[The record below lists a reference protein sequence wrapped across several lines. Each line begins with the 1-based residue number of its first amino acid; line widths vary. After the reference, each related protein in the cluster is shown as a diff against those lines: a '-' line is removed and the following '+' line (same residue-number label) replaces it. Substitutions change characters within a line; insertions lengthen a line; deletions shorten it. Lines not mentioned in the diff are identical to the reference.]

1 LDHELWNEAEAGN
14 DMQRKVWH
22 KELVFMSLLF
32 AAALAFAGTGR
43 GSEQQKTG
51 QATEPEL
58 IIAKYGSVAIKSTI
72 SGAKIYVDDIYKGG
86 TDTVVENIVVGEHVI
101 SCRTEGR
108 SVSGM
113 FHIKKNETLR
123 LEARFD
129 EGKLVVLKQPVKVEV
144 EKKKTEPLHRGA
156 PKRPLAE
163 PKKAE
168 QKNPQEDRRRT
179 HLNVMRLDYDV
190 TASPDIHVSHTT
202 APVITKYTMRKFKTG
217 AYHRTKQGVLL
228 CDDGPCE
235 LTWTASFIYTDETG
249 KADALLLNWKET
261 VFNGITPTG
270 TSKRE
275 LECCLNGKC
284 SKMEDN
290 TATDTEQEYE
300 VGRYHLY
307 WTKTSVLVRR
317 SDIMQEITSAG
328 RSLADY

>member
-1 LDHELWNEAEAGN
+1 
-14 DMQRKVWH
+14 MQRKVWR

-32 AAALAFAGTGR
+32 AAALAFAGMGR
-43 GSEQQKTG
+43 GSEKQKTG
-51 QATEPEL
+51 QAPEPEL
-58 IIAKYGSVAIKSTI
+58 IIAKYGSIAIKSKK
-72 SGAKIYVDDIYKGG
+72 SGAKIYVDGIYKGG
-86 TDTVVENIVVGEHVI
+86 TDAVVENIIVGEHAI
-101 SCRTEGR
+101 SCRTER
-108 SVSGM
+108 HSVSGT
-113 FHIKKNETLR
+113 FQIKKNETLR

-144 EKKKTEPLHRGA
+144 EKKKPAPLHRGT
-156 PKRPLAE
+156 PEQPLAQ

-168 QKNPQEDRRRT
+168 KNHQEDRLRT
-179 HLNVMRLDYDV
+179 HLNVMRLDYEV

-202 APVITKYTMRKFKTG
+202 ASVITKYTMRKFKTG
-217 AYHRTKQGVLL
+217 SYHRTKQGVLL
-228 CDDGPCE
+228 CDDGPCG
-235 LTWTASFIYTDETG
+235 LTWTASFIYTDDIG
-249 KADALLLNWKET
+249 KADALLLKWKET
-261 VFNGITPTG
+261 VFNGISPTG

-290 TATDTEQEYE
+290 TATDVEQEYE

-307 WTKTSVLVRR
+307 WTKTSVLIRR